1 MPSVSAISEAQPQP
15 LVPEAYHKEVKSIEQ
30 YLCPFCLQTDALY
43 KVYEEGGLIDGWGCQ
58 CNATDD
64 PRF

>member
-1 MPSVSAISEAQPQP
+1 